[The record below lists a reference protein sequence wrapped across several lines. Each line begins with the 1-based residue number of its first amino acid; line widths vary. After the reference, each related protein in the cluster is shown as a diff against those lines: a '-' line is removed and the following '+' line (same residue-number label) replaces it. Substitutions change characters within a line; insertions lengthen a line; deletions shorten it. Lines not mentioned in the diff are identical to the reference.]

1 MHVKV
6 ISQKNSGREKQISI
20 RCENPFLQDVCLR
33 KRVLI
38 VSSHRQCRILPA
50 HKFLQQYCWYGW
62 NSPYNWNRRSRHLCS
77 GSRQMPNGKRQALL
91 SCKPEEYGIV
101 FCENPQNELQLYYTA
116 YFFVC
121 KCTNCTKKYCNNCG
135 MCCIRSGAAQF
146 FGNFAGAQTP

>member
-91 SCKPEEYGIV
+91 SCKPEEYGIA
-101 FCENPQNELQLYYTA
+101 FCENP
-116 YFFVC
+116 
-121 KCTNCTKKYCNNCG
+121 
-135 MCCIRSGAAQF
+135 
-146 FGNFAGAQTP
+146 